1 MRESLQLS
9 GTLGKASL
17 RWGAR
22 CGMARVVIGT
32 QVIMAKYG
40 PLEGKL
46 VVLIGG
52 SGFVGTH
59 VAEALLSRGARLRV
73 ADRHPEKAW
82 NLRPLAQLGQLQ
94 FARCDVIDK
103 RSVEAAMQ
111 GADAA
116 VYLVGSFTGDLK
128 ALQARGAGWAA
139 EAAAVNGARSFVYV
153 SALGADPDSDSR
165 YAATKGEGEQLVR
178 AAFPLATVVRPS
190 VLFGE
195 DDSFVNM
202 FAGLVEKLPVLP
214 VFGPQA
220 KLQPLWVDDAA
231 EAIAGALADLREH
244 GGKTYEIAGP
254 EAIGML
260 ELNERIARAQG
271 RKRHFIAMPDALSA
285 VFAALPLTPMNS
297 DQWKMLKGGNLPA
310 GKLPGLKAL
319 GVTPKPL
326 GLFLDKWMT
335 RYRRHG
341 RFGDKRGL
349 A

>member
-1 MRESLQLS
+1 
-9 GTLGKASL
+9 
-17 RWGAR
+17 
-22 CGMARVVIGT
+22 
-32 QVIMAKYG
+32 MAKYG
-40 PLEGKL
+40 PLEDKR

-52 SGFVGTH
+52 SGFLGTH
-59 VAEALLSRGARLRV
+59 VAQALLERGARLRV

-94 FARCDVIDK
+94 FARCNVTDR

-116 VYLVGSFTGDLK
+116 VYLVGSFSGDLK

-139 EAAAVNGARSFVYV
+139 EAAAANGAKSFVYV
-153 SALGADPDSDSR
+153 SALGADPESDSR
-165 YAATKGEGEQLVR
+165 YAATKGEGERQVIE
-178 AAFPLATVVRPS
+178 AFPQATILRPS

-231 EAIAGALADLREH
+231 EAIANAMADPGQH
-244 GGKTYEIAGP
+244 GGKIYEIAGP
-254 EAIGML
+254 EPIAML
-260 ELNERIARAQG
+260 DLNERIAQAQG
-271 RKRHFIAMPDALSA
+271 RKRHFLAVPDALSA

-297 DQWKMLKGGNLPA
+297 DQWAMLKGGNVPA

-335 RYRRHG
+335 RYRKHG
-341 RFGDKRGL
+341 RFGDKREL